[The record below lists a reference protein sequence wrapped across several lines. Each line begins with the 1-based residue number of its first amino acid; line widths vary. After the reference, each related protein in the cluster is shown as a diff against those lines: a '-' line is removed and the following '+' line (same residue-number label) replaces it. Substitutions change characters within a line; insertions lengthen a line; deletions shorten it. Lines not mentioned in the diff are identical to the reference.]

1 MPDSP
6 LTGHRV
12 FLAEDEML
20 VSMLV
25 EDVITGLGCEIVG
38 PAASR
43 AQALKLASAEEVDA
57 ALLDVNLGGEPVY
70 PVADVLKER
79 GIPFAFIT
87 GYGNAGIAPRFA
99 GVPTLSKPFPLA
111 TVEQTIGDLI
121 RQKTKTRA

>member
-6 LTGHRV
+6 LAGHRV

-25 EDVITGLGCEIVG
+25 EDVITGLGCELVG

-43 AQALKLASAEEVDA
+43 DKALALAAAEQLDA

-70 PVADVLKER
+70 PVADLLKAR
-79 GIPFAFIT
+79 GVPFAFIT
-87 GYGNAGIAPRFA
+87 GYGNGGISPRYA
-99 GVPTLSKPFPLA
+99 AVRTLTKPFPLA
-111 TVEQTIGDLI
+111 TVEHTISELI
-121 RQKTKTRA
+121 REKSGT

>member
-1 MPDSP
+1 MPDLP

-43 AQALKLASAEEVDA
+43 AQALRLAADADVDA

-70 PVADVLKER
+70 PVADLLKER

-87 GYGNAGIAPRFA
+87 GYGNVGIAPRFA

-121 RQKTKTRA
+121 RQKTRASS